1 MATTPV
7 PTIDWNDV
15 QGIVLRGYGKHAYAA
30 NLFLQVD
37 DAKAACAWLGT
48 ICDRI
53 TTAARAQARGDESY
67 LNLAFTRTGLAKL
80 GFSDAVLATFPTAFF
95 EGMASSNRARI
106 LGDDDVSD
114 SKNWNWGGAGKEVD
128 AILMIF
134 AKEPSALDLAVK
146 AEQAAMK
153 GISVKFD
160 PVNTQLSKDQK
171 EHFGFH
177 DGISQPI
184 IAGSPPPAHP
194 VASPPADGSYAE
206 ANVIEAGEFL
216 LGYPDAYGVLPDSI
230 DMPPGSDKGGF
241 LPTVK
246 TTDGADAPDLGHNGT
261 YLVVRQVAQHV
272 PELWTYLDD
281 ATKDAAGQSCPAER
295 DKLAS
300 KLVGRWPSGAPM
312 AIAPEKDD
320 PRRSAENDFLYQST
334 DPEGLGCPFG
344 SHIRRGN
351 PRDTLGDD
359 PAEALKLTRRHRLIR
374 RGRSYG
380 PRPANSLDRGNTQE
394 CGLMFMCINANI
406 ERQFEFVQ
414 QTWINSPSFNGLYNE
429 RDPIFGNSSSQ
440 KTGTMTIPRQ
450 PVRRRLSG
458 LGGFVT
464 VRGGA
469 YFFLPSIKALRYL
482 AAWRSGTGSI

>member
-1 MATTPV
+1 MATTTA
-7 PTIDWNDV
+7 PTIDWSDV
-15 QGIVLRGYGKHAYAA
+15 QGMVLRGYGKHPYSA

-37 DAKAACAWLGT
+37 NAATARAWLAT
-48 ICDRI
+48 ICNRI
-53 TTAARAQARGDESY
+53 TSAERAKVRGDECY

-80 GFSDAVLATFPTAFF
+80 GLSDTILATFPTAFF
-95 EGMASSNRARI
+95 EGMASDNRARI
-106 LGDDDVSD
+106 LGDEDVSA
-114 SKNWNWGGAGKEVD
+114 SKNWNWGSAGKEVD

-134 AKEPSALDLAVK
+134 AKETGALDLAVNTEK
-146 AEQAAMK
+146 TAMK
-153 GISVKFD
+153 GVSVKFD
-160 PVNTQLSKDQK
+160 PVNTRLWDDQK

-177 DGISQPI
+177 DGISQPVI
-184 IAGSPPPAHP
+184 SGSPPPAHRA
-194 VASPPADGSYAE
+194 ASATADTPYAE
-206 ANVIEAGEFL
+206 ANVIKAGEFL
-216 LGYPDAYGVLPDSI
+216 MGYPDEYDVLPDSP
-230 DMPPGSDKGGF
+230 DMPVGTDPGGL

-246 TTDGADAPDLGHNGT
+246 TAEGVDVPDLGHNGT

-272 PELWTYLDD
+272 PELWTYLDN

-295 DKLAS
+295 EKLGS
-300 KLVGRWPSGAPM
+300 KLVGRWPSGAPT
-312 AIAPEKDD
+312 AVTPERDD
-320 PRRSAENDFLYQST
+320 PRLSEENNFLYQT
-334 DPEGLGCPFG
+334 VDPEGFGCPFG

-351 PRDTLGDD
+351 PRDMLGDD
-359 PAEALKLTRRHRLIR
+359 PAEAIKITRRHRLIR

-380 PRPANSLDRGNTQE
+380 PRAANPLDRGNTEE

-414 QTWINSPSFNGLYNE
+414 QTWINNPSFNGLYDE
-429 RDPIFGNSSSQ
+429 RDPIFGDSSSET
-440 KTGTMTIPRQ
+440 TGTMTIPRE

-482 AAWRSGTGSI
+482 AAWR

>member
-1 MATTPV
+1 MATTSV

-15 QGIVLRGYGKHAYAA
+15 QGMVLRGYGKHPYAA

-37 DAKAACAWLGT
+37 DAASARAWLAT
-48 ICDRI
+48 ICNRI
-53 TTAARAQARGDESY
+53 TTAERARSRGDECY
-67 LNLAFTRTGLAKL
+67 LNLAFTRSGLAKL
-80 GFSDAVLATFPTAFF
+80 GFSEAVLATFPTAFF
-95 EGMASSNRARI
+95 EGMATENRGRI
-106 LGDDDVSD
+106 LGDDDVSA
-114 SKNWNWGGAGKEVD
+114 SKNWTWGGAGKEVD

-134 AKEPSALDLAVK
+134 AKEPPALDLAVK
-146 AEQAAMK
+146 AEQAALK

-160 PVNTQLSKDQK
+160 PVYTQLWPDQK

-177 DGISQPI
+177 DGISQPAI
-184 IAGSPPPAHP
+184 SGSPPPAHP
-194 VASPPADGSYAE
+194 AASPPADGSFAE
-206 ANVIEAGEFL
+206 ANVIKAGEFL
-216 LGYPDAYGVLPDSI
+216 LGYPDEYDVLPDAL
-230 DMPPGSDKGGF
+230 DMPVGTDPGGL

-246 TTDGADAPDLGHNGT
+246 TSKGVDAPDLGRNGT

-272 PELWTYLDD
+272 PELWTYLDN

-300 KLVGRWPSGAPM
+300 KLVGRWPSGAPL
-312 AIAPEKDD
+312 AVTPEKDD
-320 PRRSAENDFLYQST
+320 PRRSKENSFLYQTT
-334 DPEGLGCPFG
+334 DPEGFGCPFG

-351 PRDTLGDD
+351 PRDTLGED
-359 PAEALKLTRRHRLIR
+359 PVEALKLTKRHRLIR

-380 PRPANSLDRGNTQE
+380 PRAANPLDRGNTQE

-414 QTWINSPSFNGLYNE
+414 QTWINNPSFNGLYNE
-429 RDPIFGNSSSQ
+429 RDPIFGNSGSQ
-440 KTGTMTIPRQ
+440 TTGTMTIPRQ

-482 AAWRSGTGSI
+482 AAWR